1 MAALKNTKFDM
12 HFGTDL
18 AYADLFIKHAENT
31 VELYSAYDNV
41 SVSLLSAT

>member
-18 AYADLFIKHAENT
+18 AYANLFIEHAENT
-31 VELYSAYDNV
+31 VELYSGYGNV
-41 SVSLLSAT
+41 SVPLLNAT